1 MPESP
6 GAPERVLGLDLAMG
20 TTGWCLLVRGRPAA
34 HGVFHLPDRRRNEP
48 LAEWMGRRAAALAEQ
63 VRLLLGLHRPAVVAF
78 EYPDT
83 YRRAWSG
90 GTKGREFEVSQ
101 ALGRVQGF
109 LVAAWPQIGGDA
121 RLVAVSTS
129 EAKRTVT
136 GRVTA
141 NKDQVRLHLALDY
154 RWDLD
159 GWSDDET
166 DAGAVALAALQEVR

>member
-1 MPESP
+1 
-6 GAPERVLGLDLAMG
+6 MG
-20 TTGWCLLVRGRPAA
+20 TTGWCVITRGRPVA
-34 HGVFHLPDRRRNEP
+34 HGVFHLPDRRRAEP
-48 LAEWMGRRAAALAEQ
+48 LADWMGRRAAALAEQ
-63 VRLLLGLHRPAVVAF
+63 VRLLVLTLRPEIVGF

-109 LVAAWPQIGGDA
+109 LVAAWPEIGQGA

-154 RWDLD
+154 RWDLS
-159 GWSDDET
+159 GWSDDES